1 MCGRRIHPC
10 AARLDRHLD
19 RELADLPSGP
29 LTDAPERDS
38 SAPPFVV
45 VTGMSGAGKTQ
56 AVKVFEDLDY
66 YILDNLPPALM
77 PSALAECRRGGRER
91 VAFVIDARSGSL
103 FREATASL
111 DALATAGDRPHVL
124 FFDASDEVLLQRYSE
139 SRHRHPLEMSGGVQ
153 PSIDEER
160 RMLVD
165 LRARA
170 DKVIDTT
177 HLSVKD
183 LRDTL
188 HSVYGAG
195 TPAMLVELA
204 SFGYKFGLPP
214 AADLV
219 FDVRFMEN
227 PFYIPALRDKD
238 GRDDAVRAFVLGHP
252 ATREFLDHLI
262 PFLRFA
268 LPRYEEEKKARL
280 SIALGCT
287 GGRHRSVVIAEEVAK
302 RLRGIWPGEIAV
314 AHRDVDRVAVRT

>member
-1 MCGRRIHPC
+1 M
-10 AARLDRHLD
+10 
-19 RELADLPSGP
+19 
-29 LTDAPERDS
+29 
-38 SAPPFVV
+38 
-45 VTGMSGAGKTQ
+45 VTGLSGSGKTQ

-77 PSALAECRRGGRER
+77 VSALDVCRKGGHER
-91 VAFVIDARSGSL
+91 VAFVIDARSGPL
-103 FREATASL
+103 FADASAAL
-111 DALATAGDRPHVL
+111 DELAARGDRPHLL
-124 FFDASDEVLLQRYSE
+124 FFDASDEVLLRRYSE
-139 SRHRHPLEMSGGVQ
+139 TRHRHPLEGTGGVQ

-160 RMLVD
+160 RLLVD

-177 HLSVKD
+177 HLTVKD

-195 TPAMLVELA
+195 TPAMLVNVV

-214 AADLV
+214 SADLV

-227 PFYIPALRDKD
+227 PFYIPALRDRD
-238 GRDDAVRAFVLGHP
+238 GRDAAVRDFVLGHQ
-252 ATREFLDHLI
+252 ATGAFLDHLI

-280 SIALGCT
+280 GIALGCT
-287 GGRHRSVVIAEEVAK
+287 GGRHRSVALADEIAR
-302 RLRGIWPGEIAV
+302 RLRDFWPGEITV
-314 AHRDVDRVAVRT
+314 EHRDVDRSEVRT

>member
-1 MCGRRIHPC
+1 
-10 AARLDRHLD
+10 
-19 RELADLPSGP
+19 
-29 LTDAPERDS
+29 
-38 SAPPFVV
+38 
-45 VTGMSGAGKTQ
+45 MSGAGKTQ
-56 AVKVFEDLDY
+56 AVKVFEDLGY

-77 PSALAECRRGGRER
+77 ATALEVCRRGGHDQ
-91 VAFVIDARSGSL
+91 VAFVIDARSGPL
-103 FREATASL
+103 FAEANAAL
-111 DALATAGDRPHVL
+111 DALSTAGEAPHLL
-124 FFDASDEVLLQRYSE
+124 FFDASDEVLLRRYSE
-139 SRHRHPLEMSGGVQ
+139 TRHRHPLEGTGGVQ

-160 RMLVD
+160 RVLVA

-177 HLSVKD
+177 YLSVKD

-188 HSVYGAG
+188 HSLYGSG
-195 TPAMLVELA
+195 TPAMLVQVT

-238 GRDDAVRAFVLGHP
+238 GRDAPVRDFVLGHP
-252 ATREFLDHLI
+252 ATREFLDHLL

-280 SIALGCT
+280 GIALGCT
-287 GGRHRSVVIAEEVAK
+287 GGRHRSVVLADELAR
-302 RLRGIWPGEIAV
+302 RLRELWPGEISV
-314 AHRDVDRVAVRT
+314 EHRDVDRAEVRT

>member
-1 MCGRRIHPC
+1 
-10 AARLDRHLD
+10 
-19 RELADLPSGP
+19 
-29 LTDAPERDS
+29 
-38 SAPPFVV
+38 
-45 VTGMSGAGKTQ
+45 
-56 AVKVFEDLDY
+56 VFEDLGY

-77 PSALAECRRGGRER
+77 PSALAETRRGGHDR
-91 VAFVIDARSGSL
+91 VAFVIDARSGAL
-103 FREATASL
+103 FREASAAL
-111 DALATAGDRPHVL
+111 DALIAAGDRPHLL
-124 FFDASDEVLLQRYSE
+124 FFDASDDVLVRRYSE

-177 HLSVKD
+177 YLSVKD

-188 HSVYGAG
+188 HSLYGAG
-195 TPAMLVELA
+195 TPAMLVHLI

-219 FDVRFMEN
+219 LDVRFMEN

-238 GRDDAVRAFVLGHP
+238 GRDAPVREFVLKHP
-252 ATREFLDHLI
+252 ATKEFLERLM

-268 LPRYEEEKKARL
+268 LPRYEEEKKPRL

-287 GGRHRSVVIAEEVAK
+287 GGRHRSVVLADELAA
-302 RLRGIWPGEIAV
+302 RLREVWPGEITV
-314 AHRDVDRVAVRT
+314 EHRDIDRDEVRT